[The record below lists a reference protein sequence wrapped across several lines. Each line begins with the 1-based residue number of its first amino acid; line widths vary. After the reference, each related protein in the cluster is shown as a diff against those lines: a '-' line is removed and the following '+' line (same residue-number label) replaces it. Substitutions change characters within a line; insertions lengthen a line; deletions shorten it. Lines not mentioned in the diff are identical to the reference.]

1 MPHFDIAKGAFGARY
16 LCHPWCQPQQFL
28 LSTERGP
35 SEAVLRA
42 EIQKLAGAY
51 PRYGYRRI
59 TQLLVRQGY
68 TVGTRRVARLM
79 KAQNLLV
86 SIKRAIQTTKSLQET
101 GPWSNL
107 LEDLEISHQ
116 DQVWVADITYV
127 RLKERF
133 IYLALLMDVFTR
145 MIRGW
150 HLSRQLHT
158 SLTLKPLKTPY
169 AKASRRSIIPIR
181 RAVSFKG
188 VSLAAQGTRYSDFD
202 RSQRASLGE
211 RIRRTVDPN
220 PQGGRSSSQRL
231 SRHPMR
237 RENASVILSH
247 RCITK
252 NARIRR

>member
-1 MPHFDIAKGAFGARY
+1 MRDICAILGVNRSSFYYQLR
-16 LCHPWCQPQQFL
+16 
-28 LSTERGP
+28 EDP

-116 DQVWVADITYV
+116 DQVWVDRY
-127 RLKERF
+127 
-133 IYLALLMDVFTR
+133 YLCASQGTL
-145 MIRGW
+145 
-150 HLSRQLHT
+150 HLSRSAHGCLHSHDQRVASEST
-158 SLTLKPLKTPY
+158 VAHISDVETLGRRLTPKRPGDP
-169 AKASRRSIIPIR
+169 SFRSR

-231 SRHPMR
+231 SRHP
-237 RENASVILSH
+237 
-247 RCITK
+247 
-252 NARIRR
+252 